1 MGRKRRRESVLSR
14 FEWQVS
20 PETLREIAAVLIF
33 VLGALFTLSIVGL
46 AGSFG
51 QGLKSLLFTLFGV
64 IGYLLPPALILFS
77 VFLWLTYVRVKG
89 TMALG
94 AILFLTFAPTLLP
107 REWAGSVGG
116 GLAGLFSNVFGT
128 IGGYIIS
135 IGAVLVSLL
144 LLSDTS
150 LKSLFAKIRALIPKQ
165 AREPEVTTKASV
177 FTTVTRRLG
186 NFAPQTEG
194 GAGEPARRDGEWQ
207 YPSIDLLESSSTQP
221 NAGNIAKNVEVIEKT
236 LKDFGI
242 DVAMGEVNIGP
253 TVAQYTLK
261 PSEGVKLAAI
271 VARQNDLALA
281 LAAHPIRIEAPI
293 PGKSAVGI
301 EVPNKSAA
309 IVTLRE
315 LLESEEFKKQS
326 SKSNLSLALGR
337 DVAGTGITANLST
350 MPHLLIA
357 GATGSGKSIAL
368 NSIITTFLYQNS
380 PSDLRLI
387 LVDPKRVEFTHYSG
401 IPHLLTPVVNDIDK
415 TVNALRWAVSEM
427 ERRFKLFAESHK
439 RDIDEYNR
447 DGNLERVPYVV
458 IIIDELADLMSQA
471 ANEVEAAIV
480 RLAQM
485 ARATGIH
492 LVVATQRPSVDVITG
507 LIKANITSRI
517 AFAVAS
523 QIDSRTIIDQAGAE
537 KLLGRGDMLFQS
549 NEFGKPK
556 RIQGTYLS
564 SVEVKRVTDFLK
576 REGEA
581 IYDESILNFHPQGA
595 TPGMRMEG
603 ADVSDELLSQAKDIV
618 ISAGK
623 ASASLLQ
630 RRLRVGYAR
639 AARLLDMLE
648 QEGIVGPADGAK
660 PRDVLITPQDE
671 MKGLK

>member
-1 MGRKRRRESVLSR
+1 MSR

-20 PETLREIAAVLIF
+20 PETFREITAVLF
-33 VLGALFTLSIVGL
+33 FMVGALFLLSMVGL

-51 QGLKSLLFTLFGV
+51 DGLKILLFNWFGV
-64 IGYLLPPALILFS
+64 VGYLLPPAVILFA

-94 AILFLTFAPTLLP
+94 ALFFLIFTPTLLP
-107 REWAGSVGG
+107 ERLAGTVGSELGNLLSGIFGPIGASILSVG
-116 GLAGLFSNVFGT
+116 
-128 IGGYIIS
+128 I
-135 IGAVLVSLL
+135 VLTSLL
-144 LLSDTS
+144 LMSDTS
-150 LKSLFAKIRALIPKQ
+150 LRAFFPKLK
-165 AREPEVTTKASV
+165 ALLPKREPQAPTPAKASV
-177 FTTVTRRLG
+177 FTTVTRRLSG
-186 NFAPQTEG
+186 SINQPSAAEA
-194 GAGEPARRDGEWQ
+194 AGARRDGEWR
-207 YPSIDLLESSSTQP
+207 YPPLDLLEPSATEP
-221 NAGNIAKNVEVIEKT
+221 NAGNITKNVETIEKT

-242 DVAMGEVNIGP
+242 EVGMGEVNIGP
-253 TVAQYTLK
+253 TVTQYTLK

-271 VARQNDLALA
+271 VARQNDLSLA
-281 LAAHPIRIEAPI
+281 LAAHPIRVEAPI
-293 PGKSAVGI
+293 PGKGAVGI

-315 LLESEEFKKQS
+315 LLESEEFKNLSQ
-326 SKSNLSLALGR
+326 KSNLALALGR
-337 DVAGTGITANLST
+337 DVAGGGMTSDLST

-380 PSDLRLI
+380 PADLRI
-387 LVDPKRVEFTHYSG
+387 VLVDPKRVEFTHYSG
-401 IPHLLTPVVNDIDK
+401 IPHLLTPVINDIDK
-415 TVNALRWAVSEM
+415 TVNTLRWAVAEM
-427 ERRFKLFAESHK
+427 ERRFKLFAEHHK

-447 DGNLERVPYVV
+447 DGSLERVPYVV

-537 KLLGRGDMLFQS
+537 KLLGRGDMLFVS

-564 SVEVKRVTDFLK
+564 SGEVKKVTDFLK

-581 IYDESILNFHPQGA
+581 VYDESILNFHPQGR
-595 TPGMRMEG
+595 TPGIG
-603 ADVSDELLSQAKDIV
+603 VGVGDGSDELLESAKEVV

-630 RRLRVGYAR
+630 RRLRIGYAR

-648 QEGIVGPADGAK
+648 QQGVVGPADGAK

-671 MKGLK
+671 MKGPS